1 MAGKDKN
8 TPFPTFFCPIPIHC
22 LLIGSLMLCSCQAPP
37 PISKSLRRHVDGRP
51 ASGMEGASRVRP
63 FHRRLALAP
72 CLCTFFAVTCL
83 FSCFPLFPF
92 FLLGFPLFILSL
104 YIAQTI
110 KPFEKALHD
119 LFSRPSRRLFP
130 SVLFASS
137 APSKFS
143 LSPNDDA
150 KEPHLKAH
158 SGRVRMWKR
167 PFGKTVWA
175 ELSPVTGRR
184 QKRGA
189 YMRSPCYCKD
199 TI

>member
-1 MAGKDKN
+1 MYFLCGN
-8 TPFPTFFCPIPIHC
+8 LLFPV
-22 LLIGSLMLCSCQAPP
+22 S
-37 PISKSLRRHVDGRP
+37 
-51 ASGMEGASRVRP
+51 
-63 FHRRLALAP
+63 
-72 CLCTFFAVTCL
+72 L
-83 FSCFPLFPF
+83 FSPL

-104 YIAQTI
+104 YIARTI

-119 LFSRPSRRLFP
+119 LFSHPFCWLFP

-184 QKRGA
+184 QKKGSVHALPLLLQRYDINGGNANQSRKNFTPIGA
-189 YMRSPCYCKD
+189 LPPRCQSHFILLSNNPPLCPSISISGK
-199 TI
+199 IS